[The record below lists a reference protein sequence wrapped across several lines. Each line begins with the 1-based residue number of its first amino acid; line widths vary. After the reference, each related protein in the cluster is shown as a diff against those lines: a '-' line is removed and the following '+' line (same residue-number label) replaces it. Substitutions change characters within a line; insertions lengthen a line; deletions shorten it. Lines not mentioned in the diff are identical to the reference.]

1 MNKLGPKEVVC
12 VSVFQFMIFYLSAG
26 GLKLFHEE
34 SLLFPHIEGWAV
46 IFPGNLSLTAN

>member
-26 GLKLFHEE
+26 GLKLSTRKVFYFPILRDG
-34 SLLFPHIEGWAV
+34 LLFSGEIC
-46 IFPGNLSLTAN
+46 L